1 MTSEQAFKI
10 LGIKDRNIDEALL
23 KKAFHSAARKN
34 HPDSNPK
41 DAQAQAK
48 FHQINEAYEVLR
60 EYLKYISDCEFLTTS
75 VIPIGNGVAI
85 SYKEKEYEKN

>member
-10 LGIKDRNIDEALL
+10 LGIEDHKIDEASL
-23 KKAFHSAARKN
+23 KKAFHSAARKT

-60 EYLKYISDCEFLTTS
+60 EYLKY
-75 VIPIGNGVAI
+75 
-85 SYKEKEYEKN
+85 EKRQ